1 MVKLPS
7 NPNLMVLFL
16 CGSTVYNEDTV
27 CVGLARL
34 GTDTQKIIAGS
45 MKELLGVDFGAPLHS
60 LVIAG
65 ITHVMEEEF
74 LSFYKA

>member
-1 MVKLPS
+1 M
-7 NPNLMVLFL
+7 
-16 CGSTVYNEDTV
+16 

-34 GTDTQKIIAGS
+34 GTNTQKIIAGS
-45 MKELLGVDFGAPLHS
+45 MKELLEVDFGAPLHS

-74 LSFYKA
+74 LSFYKV